1 MESSSCER
9 QFSSTAALNQDRQDK
24 HNPTPGTGAGFA
36 AIWQDVPLPFTL
48 PKDKGAYFVDQN
60 AERVPEFPFEPLFRA
75 TATMN
80 QSFRFDDVDVLVNR
94 NSLRK
99 LLDFCAG
106 RRQDSFRFNLH
117 LIHRTL
123 VIERCEKNARKLVMG
138 SQDSGW
144 GRNFE
149 RLYTKYPPGLE
160 DSASHHRAL
169 RYQLGELVC
178 VVRFEVDACYG
189 ASSEA
194 AGGPGSLT
202 SAMNQL
208 SVSDRTVDNTA
219 AIESPT
225 RRAPMA
231 QATAAEIKTASKKRS
246 LGAYLPQVWFGRTPW
261 LIVGRHTSGSFE
273 ELKITN
279 IEAQFVDW
287 ESRHQTEL
295 RMLVAVLA
303 QLRKS
308 VKENGGKHCVAVY
321 EKSTVSPVI
330 RVFPSII
337 ARKAIPD
344 DLRRRLWDSE
354 VANTSI

>member
-1 MESSSCER
+1 M
-9 QFSSTAALNQDRQDK
+9 
-24 HNPTPGTGAGFA
+24 
-36 AIWQDVPLPFTL
+36 IL
-48 PKDKGAYFVDQN
+48 PKDKRAYFVDQN
-60 AERVPEFPFEPLFRA
+60 AQRIPEFPFEPLFRA

-80 QSFRFDDVDVLVNR
+80 QSFRFDNIDVLVNR

-106 RRQDSFRFNLH
+106 RRQGSFRFNLH

-123 VIERCEKNARKLVMG
+123 IIERCEKNARELVMG
-138 SQDSGW
+138 SQNSGW

-149 RLYTKYPPGLE
+149 RLCTKYPPGLE

-169 RYQLGELVC
+169 RYQLGELAC

-194 AGGPGSLT
+194 ADGPDSLT

-208 SVSDRTVDNTA
+208 SVSDHTVDNTA
-219 AIESPT
+219 AIESPR

-231 QATAAEIKTASKKRS
+231 QATAAEIKTASKRRS
-246 LGAYLPQVWFGRTPW
+246 LGAYLPQVWFGRKPW
-261 LIVGRHTSGSFE
+261 LIVGCHTNESFE

-279 IEAQFVDW
+279 VEAQFVDW

-321 EKSTVSPVI
+321 ERSMVSPAI

-337 ARKAIPD
+337 AKKAIPD
-344 DLRRRLWDSE
+344 DLRCRLWDSE
-354 VANTSI
+354 VADPSIEKGGGNC